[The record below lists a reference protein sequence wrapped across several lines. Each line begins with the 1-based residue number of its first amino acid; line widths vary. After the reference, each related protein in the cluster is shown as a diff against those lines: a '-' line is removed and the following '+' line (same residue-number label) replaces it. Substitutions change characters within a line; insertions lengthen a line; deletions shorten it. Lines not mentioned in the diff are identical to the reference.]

1 MKIKTVELQQRDICC
16 YFWYKNKMVKYYL
29 PNLRIKKKDTKCK
42 KQTKADDFFRM
53 STFACELKF

>member
-29 PNLRIKKKDTKCK
+29 PNLRIKKKIPNAKN
-42 KQTKADDFFRM
+42 KQKQMIF
-53 STFACELKF
+53 LG